1 MISACYR
8 IAMSTSASAADRTP
22 DTRLHDDL
30 HWLFARLK
38 QGLATAEASVVREHG
53 MSLWGYTVLMAV
65 VDVPVRSQLALAQ
78 EVSVDKSKLVLV
90 IDELEAAGLVR
101 RRPDPADRRARIVEA
116 TDEGRGTLDAARGD
130 IAAIEGRLLADL
142 DAPARELL
150 RTTLRRLA
158 GDPIARIEKGQQAEN
173 ACAPSPA

>member
-1 MISACYR
+1 MIPSCYY
-8 IAMSTSASAADRTP
+8 AGMSTSASAADRTP
-22 DTRLHDDL
+22 DTRLYDDL

-38 QGLATAEASVVREHG
+38 QGLWNAEASVVQRHG
-53 MSLWGYTVLMAV
+53 MSMWGYTVLMAV
-65 VDVPVRSQLALAQ
+65 VDSPVRSQLALAQ
-78 EVSVDKSKLVLV
+78 AVSVDKSKLVLV
-90 IDELEAAGLVR
+90 IDELEEAGLVR

-116 TDEGRGTLDAARGD
+116 TAEGRSALDAARDD

-158 GDPIARIEKGQQAEN
+158 ADPVARIEEGGQAEN
-173 ACAPSPA
+173 ACAPV